1 MKSNA
6 MVKYRKIRFGLSRT
20 DFLMM
25 LKRKRQMESLLE
37 ARLRVKAVSERMVYL
52 IAVVVLRS
60 ER

>member
-6 MVKYRKIRFGLSRT
+6 MVKYRKIRFGLSRM

-37 ARLRVKAVSERMVYL
+37 ARLRVKAVSDKMVYL
-52 IAVVVLRS
+52 IAVVVRKS